1 MSTGFATPNGTP
13 VIGGAPPQSFG
24 MPAGDGRPMDPNVGQ
39 RQGVPTL
46 NLQPN
51 QPQFQQ
57 PQFQQPAQPQ
67 YQPQFQQQPAF
78 PQQPA
83 FQAAPQAPQF
93 QQQQPQPFIPGGTV
107 MPPQVPQQPAAPT
120 PQPQQYGT
128 PQQQA
133 PGFAFN
139 DGLQLAGP
147 VGGVQPPRPA
157 APQAPQQPGQSVQ
170 PAQQPG
176 MPQQPVAPQGSTVL
190 VQQLAAMGVPTQGYR
205 SDSELLADLASG
217 ANEIGQL
224 RQMANLGYRFLE
236 QQGQGGQTPGQPAG
250 TQQHVAQQ
258 PGQQPA
264 TQRQAT
270 QQPEWRPEWSSQVVL
285 DQQSG
290 RYVAAD
296 QYSNPLIVQRA
307 NEMLAWRRA
316 RSESL
321 LNDPV
326 TFLEQEGLGQ
336 KFEQLSTKVKQD
348 ILNEIRTQQAAM
360 EGEQIL
366 TSYIN
371 SRLGDFFETVP
382 DGRGGQQLA
391 QSPITGKPIM
401 TPRGQAASRYAEQ
414 FRASFRQ
421 TYGREPL
428 PQDTVNHVQLSLSR
442 DEASGVYGV
451 PQFTQQPGMQPQQ
464 PQSFMPQHP
473 AQFGQPQFAQQFP
486 TGQFQPQ
493 FQQPQQMNP
502 WQANAWQKDQFAN
515 PQRNQAIAAA
525 QWSPTAMGTF
535 AASAAN
541 PTLPQDG
548 RLDFTAML
556 RQGASARGINM

>member
-1 MSTGFATPNGTP
+1 
-13 VIGGAPPQSFG
+13 
-24 MPAGDGRPMDPNVGQ
+24 
-39 RQGVPTL
+39 
-46 NLQPN
+46 
-51 QPQFQQ
+51 
-57 PQFQQPAQPQ
+57 
-67 YQPQFQQQPAF
+67 
-78 PQQPA
+78 
-83 FQAAPQAPQF
+83 
-93 QQQQPQPFIPGGTV
+93 
-107 MPPQVPQQPAAPT
+107 MPPQAPQQPAAPT

-128 PQQQA
+128 PQQQT

-147 VGGVQPPRPA
+147 VGGVQPTRPA
-157 APQAPQQPGQSVQ
+157 APQAPQQPGQPVQ

-176 MPQQPVAPQGSTVL
+176 MPQQPVTPQGSTVL

-205 SDSELLADLASG
+205 SDSELLSDLASG
-217 ANEIGQL
+217 ASEIGQL
-224 RQMANLGYRFLE
+224 RQMAQLGYRFLE
-236 QQGQGGQTPGQPAG
+236 QQQGGQGQPAG
-250 TQQHVAQQ
+250 MS
-258 PGQQPA
+258 QQPA
-264 TQRQAT
+264 AT
-270 QQPEWRPEWSSQVVL
+270 QPSQQPANQPQAPQHPEWRPEWSSQVVL

-326 TFLEQEGLGQ
+326 TFLEREGLGQ
-336 KFEQLSTKVKQD
+336 KFEQLSTKVKQE
-348 ILNEIRTQQAAM
+348 ILNEIRTQQATM
-360 EGEQIL
+360 EGEQVL
-366 TSYIN
+366 TNYIN
-371 SRLGDFFETVP
+371 SRLSDFFETVP

-414 FRASFRQ
+414 YRASFRQ
-421 TYGREPL
+421 AYGREPL
-428 PQDTVNHVQLSLSR
+428 PQDTVNHVQLNLSR
-442 DEASGVYGV
+442 DEAAGVYGV
-451 PQFTQQPGMQPQQ
+451 PQFTQQPGMQQ
-464 PQSFMPQHP
+464 P
-473 AQFGQPQFAQQFP
+473 AQFGQPQFPQQFAQ
-486 TGQFQPQ
+486 GFQQQ

-502 WQANAWQKDQFAN
+502 WQANAWQKDQFVN
-515 PQRNQAIAAA
+515 PQRTQAIAAA